1 MTGSNKI
8 VIVKLGGA
16 AITNKKGVCELASEK
31 QLEQTLNQVQLAY
44 EILKNSG
51 HQLVL
56 VHGAG
61 SFGHP
66 QAKKY
71 NLKVGWSSSSSTDN
85 KPNANYIKG
94 YTHIRACLQE
104 LSYAMISRL
113 ESRNVPVLAMS
124 PIDYVQTQNCEET
137 NTSEFSYMASRVKKY
152 LELGFVPVLYGDAV
166 LDAIRGCTILS
177 GDIIMYQLTRLLP
190 TVTRCIYITD
200 VSGIYQTDPKLN
212 TAEPNELIPH
222 VLVHES
228 EPEIEQKEEN
238 DSVLA
243 DVTGGMQ
250 GKIKWAK
257 RIVLSDNH
265 IDSIICKWGSKEA
278 LAMMSLQSV
287 NNTSYAMTRF
297 TKKL

>member
-1 MTGSNKI
+1 MTGSRKI

-16 AITNKKGVCELASEK
+16 AITNKRGVCELAPEK

-44 EILKNSG
+44 EILRNSG

-71 NLKVGWSSSSSTDN
+71 NLKAGWSSASNDSN
-85 KPNANYIKG
+85 PNPTYIKG
-94 YTHIRACLQE
+94 FAHIRSCLQV
-104 LSYAMISRL
+104 LNLAIISRL
-113 ESRNVPVLAMS
+113 ESRNVPVLAMP
-124 PIDYVQTQNCEET
+124 PIDYVQMQNCEET
-137 NTSEFSYMASRVKKY
+137 CTEGFSYMASRVKKY
-152 LELGFVPVLYGDAV
+152 LDLGFVPVLHGDAV
-166 LDAIRGCTILS
+166 LDAVRGCTILS
-177 GDIIMYQLTRLLP
+177 GDIIMYQLTRFFP
-190 TVTRCIYITD
+190 AVTRCIYITD
-200 VSGIYQTDPKLN
+200 VSGIYQADPKLI
-212 TAEPNELIPH
+212 TSEPNELLHH
-222 VLVHES
+222 VDVQEN
-228 EPEIEQKEEN
+228 EAEIEQEEVV

-257 RIVLSDNH
+257 KIVLSNNG
-265 IDSIICKWGSKEA
+265 IDTIICKWGSEEA
-278 LAMMSLQSV
+278 LAMMSLQSA
-287 NNTSYAMTRF
+287 NDTSYAMTRF